1 MKQIISDY
9 LLLLLL
15 GINES
20 SSQSALATDHEVE
33 SAAESDQVRGSHA
46 DRFIIITRPL
56 EHINIGKIMILR
68 RSCALLCSS
77 IVIQSGTAADAS
89 SLLLNLTWM
98 RRCCC

>member
-68 RSCALLCSS
+68 RVHYS
-77 IVIQSGTAADAS
+77 AAAS
-89 SLLLNLTWM
+89 SLSLELLRTHLLFS
-98 RRCCC
+98 